1 MPNKQFEQLIT
12 SASHSLIMLNATNTE
27 ILFVKVWFTDQ
38 NGKKLEIE
46 DNVNMTYD
54 NWIVLI
60 KNEIFNR
67 LKILKTC

>member
-1 MPNKQFEQLIT
+1 
-12 SASHSLIMLNATNTE
+12 MLNATNAE
-27 ILFVKVWFTDQ
+27 ILFAKVWFTDQ